1 MCDSDGQ
8 IDREIQKKVNE
19 QIAVI
24 NLSACKCATK
34 HHLSGEMEC
43 NLRGRAGRQEEA
55 TENIT
60 ALEKRK
66 RNESW

>member
-8 IDREIQKKVNE
+8 IDRETQEKVNE

-34 HHLSGEMEC
+34 HHLSGEMGC
-43 NLRGRAGRQEEA
+43 NLRGRARRQDNRKQNHSGKE
-55 TENIT
+55 
-60 ALEKRK
+60 RK
-66 RNESW
+66 RNESC